1 MRVLLLA
8 LLLTLIGGTAAQAQL
23 TLCNRTNQPLE
34 AAVVGENDVLDPY
47 SEGWVRIAPNAC
59 VKAAHNSA
67 VDYAYYVRQTKGS
80 RTWDGGPTGPRLC
93 VDPAKDFGYG
103 YWELDEELLGADKF
117 ECRPGQEKRSFI
129 KLPNP
134 NGNNYTID
142 LR

>member
-1 MRVLLLA
+1 MRTLLLA
-8 LLLTLIGGTAAQAQL
+8 LFLTLVGGTVAQAQL

-34 AAVVGENDVLDPY
+34 AAVIGESDVLDPY
-47 SEGWVRIAPNAC
+47 SEGWKRIAPNAC
-59 VKAAHNSA
+59 LKVADNSV

-93 VDPAKDFGYG
+93 VNPVKDFGTP
-103 YWELDEELLGADKF
+103 YWELDEELLDADQF
-117 ECRPGQEKRSFI
+117 SCPPGQEKRSFI